1 MNLKKKPALVIGL
14 VIAFFCLSAAI
25 GLAAPPDNFTAKMVV
40 MGMSM
45 PMAKMGNKTRM
56 ENVAMGGLVTISLTD
71 AGKSISL
78 NTKNKTYFEQ
88 TIQEKVPSIYGSN
101 VVVEKKKVGSET
113 FDGHPCIKYDA
124 VFYKKDKPQEKFK
137 ALLWEAQDLGGLP
150 VRHEIEVPEAKK
162 MGGSGKMLSE
172 LKEIKTGAATAAMFE
187 VPQGYKKVNSMN
199 EVMGLGAGPGKI
211 DLKGMKDLMK
221 QMEKMK
227 KE

>member
-1 MNLKKKPALVIGL
+1 MNLKKKPVRVIGL
-14 VIAFFCLSAAI
+14 GSIIFFLTAAI

-56 ENVAMGGLVTISLTD
+56 ENLAMGGLVIISLLD

-88 TIQEKVPSIYGSN
+88 TIQDKVPSMYGSN
-101 VVVEKKKVGSET
+101 VVVEKKKIGSET

-124 VFYKKDKPQEKFK
+124 VIYQKDKPQEKFK

-150 VRHEIEVPEAKK
+150 IRHEIEVPEVKK
-162 MGGSGKMLSE
+162 MGGSGKMLTE
-172 LKEIKTGAATAAMFE
+172 LKEIKTGAAKAAMFE
-187 VPQGYKKVNSMN
+187 IPQGYKKVNSMN
-199 EVMGLGAGPGKI
+199 EVMGLGAAPGKI
-211 DLKGMKDLMK
+211 DMKEMKELMK